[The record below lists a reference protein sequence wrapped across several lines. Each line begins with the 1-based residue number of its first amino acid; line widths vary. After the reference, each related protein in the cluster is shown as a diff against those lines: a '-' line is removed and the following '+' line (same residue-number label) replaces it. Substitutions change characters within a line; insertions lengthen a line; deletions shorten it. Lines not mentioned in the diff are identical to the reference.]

1 MLMPTSYIRHMNMK
15 KLFISGLF
23 VSFALFLGR
32 ISGFLREL
40 FIASSFGVSKTSDL
54 IIVLLSIPDVLVNL
68 LVGGALGMI
77 LVPEQKKYTQELA
90 KIFYLQVLYL
100 GIVIFF
106 IVALFLSLFSS
117 ELMHLFAPGLDPDDI
132 SSYQIY
138 LKISLVSI
146 PLTVAAGVT
155 TARLNSQEKFFLP
168 ALGTLIFNIILII
181 TIWLASKQSEEVS
194 LLYCLSFGI
203 IISAMIRWCGLI
215 ANDKFLLFDRNLLSH
230 WLISISLLKKY
241 IYCVL
246 GSGFLFIIPVIV
258 RAISSRQGE
267 GMLSISNYAV
277 KLVDFP
283 LAVCLTV
290 FSIIFLPK
298 LSSLHVDKNNEK
310 FAKIYWTAIYAVIFL
325 SLLISVAVIV
335 FSYQFTSVVYNWG
348 GVSETDL
355 KQVSNLLSIAIISL
369 VFQGLNYFI
378 ISAHAAKNDTVT
390 PLIITTSIVTIF
402 SIVCF
407 NTHLTVESL
416 LYLMC
421 ISYAAITVCLFF
433 SITLKH
439 HVFLSHGT
447 FHSLCKMSV
456 IVVLYSL
463 IMSFFYDT
471 MVSTA
476 TAIFITLVLMLS
488 SIFSWFFID
497 DEIKVL
503 GKYSN
508 E

>member
-1 MLMPTSYIRHMNMK
+1 MLMPTGYIRHINMK

-90 KIFYLQVLYL
+90 RTFYLQVLYL
-100 GIVIFF
+100 GIVVFF
-106 IVALFLSLFSS
+106 IIALFLSLFSS
-117 ELMHLFAPGLDPDDI
+117 ELMYLFAPGLDSNDI
-132 SSYQIY
+132 LSYQRY
-138 LKISLVSI
+138 LKISLVAI
-146 PLTVAAGVT
+146 PLTVAAGIT
-155 TARLNSQEKFFLP
+155 TARLNYQEKFFLP

-181 TIWLASKQSEEVS
+181 AIWLASRQIEEDS

-203 IISAMIRWCGLI
+203 IISAMIRWCSLI
-215 ANDKFLLFDRNLLSH
+215 ANDNFLLFDRNFLSH
-230 WLISISLLKKY
+230 WLISINLLKKY

-298 LSSLHVDKNNEK
+298 LSSLHVDKNNERFSK
-310 FAKIYWTAIYAVIFL
+310 VCWIAIYVVIFS
-325 SLLISVAVIV
+325 SLLITVSMIV
-335 FSYQFTSVVYNWG
+335 FSYQFTSIVYNWG
-348 GVSETDL
+348 GVSESDL
-355 KQVSNLLSIAIISL
+355 REVSNLLSIAIISL
-369 VFQGLNYFI
+369 VFQGLNSFI
-378 ISAHAAKNDTVT
+378 ISAHAAKNDTLT
-390 PLIITTSIVTIF
+390 PLIITTSIVSLF

-407 NTHLTVESL
+407 NIRLTIESL
-416 LYLMC
+416 FYLMC
-421 ISYAAITVCLFF
+421 ISYAAITACLLF
-433 SITLKH
+433 SIILKH
-439 HVFLSHGT
+439 RVFLSHNT
-447 FHSLCKMSV
+447 VHSLWKMSAV
-456 IVVLYSL
+456 IVLYSF
-463 IMSFFYDT
+463 IMSFFYDS

-476 TAIFITLVLMLS
+476 SAIFITLILMLS
-488 SIFSWFFID
+488 SLLAWFFID
-497 DEIKVL
+497 DEIKNL
-503 GKYSN
+503 GRFNN

>member
-1 MLMPTSYIRHMNMK
+1 MLMPTSYMRHVNMK

-90 KIFYLQVLYL
+90 RIFYLQVLYL
-100 GIVIFF
+100 GIIVFF

-117 ELMHLFAPGLDPDDI
+117 ELMHFFAPGLDSNDI
-132 SSYQIY
+132 LSYQRY
-138 LKISLVSI
+138 LKISLVAI

-155 TARLNSQEKFFLP
+155 TARLNYQEKFFLP
-168 ALGTLIFNIILII
+168 ALGTLIFNVVLIVI
-181 TIWLASKQSEEVS
+181 IWLASKQSEEVS

-230 WLISISLLKKY
+230 WLITISLLKKY

-258 RAISSRQGE
+258 RATSSRQGE

-310 FAKIYWTAIYAVIFL
+310 FTKVYWIAIYVVIFL
-325 SLLISVAVIV
+325 SLLITVAMIV
-335 FSYQFTSVVYNWG
+335 FSYQFTSAVYNWG

-355 KQVSNLLSIAIISL
+355 RQVSNLLSIAIISL
-369 VFQGLNYFI
+369 VFQGLNSFI
-378 ISAHAAKNDTVT
+378 ISAHAAKNDTIR

-402 SIVCF
+402 SIICF
-407 NTHLTVESL
+407 NTHLTIESL

-439 HVFLSHGT
+439 RVFISHST
-447 FHSLCKMSV
+447 FHSLWKMLA
-456 IVVLYSL
+456 IVVIYSL
-463 IMSFFYDT
+463 IMSFFYDS

-476 TAIFITLVLMLS
+476 TAIFITLMLILS
-488 SIFSWFFID
+488 SMFAWFFID
-497 DEIKVL
+497 DEIKNL
-503 GKYSN
+503 GKFNN

>member
-1 MLMPTSYIRHMNMK
+1 MLMPTSKMRHMNMN

-77 LVPEQKKYTQELA
+77 LIPEQKKYTQELA
-90 KIFYLQVLYL
+90 RILYLQVLYI
-100 GIVIFF
+100 GIIVFF
-106 IVALFLSLFSS
+106 IIALFLSFFSS
-117 ELMHLFAPGLDPDDI
+117 ELMHLFAPGLDSNDI
-132 SSYQIY
+132 LSYQRY
-138 LKISLVSI
+138 LKISLVAI
-146 PLTVAAGVT
+146 PLTVAAGIT
-155 TARLNSQEKFFLP
+155 TARLNYQEKFFLP
-168 ALGTLIFNIILII
+168 ALGTLIFNIVLII
-181 TIWLASKQSEEVS
+181 AIWLSSRQVEEVS

-203 IISAMIRWCGLI
+203 IISAMIRWCSLI
-215 ANDKFLLFDRNLLSH
+215 ANDNFLLFDRSFLSH
-230 WLISISLLKKY
+230 WLISIKLLKKY

-298 LSSLHVDKNNEK
+298 LSSLHVDKNNEIFSK
-310 FAKIYWTAIYAVIFL
+310 VCWIAIYVVIFF
-325 SLLISVAVIV
+325 SLLITVSMIV
-335 FSYQFTSVVYNWG
+335 FSYQFTSIIYNWG

-355 KQVSNLLSIAIISL
+355 RQVSNLLSIAIISL
-369 VFQGLNYFI
+369 VFQGLNSFI
-378 ISAHAAKNDTVT
+378 ISAHAAKNDTLT
-390 PLIITTSIVTIF
+390 PLIITTSIVSLF

-407 NTHLTVESL
+407 NTRLTIESL
-416 LYLMC
+416 FYLMC
-421 ISYAAITVCLFF
+421 ISYAAITVCLLF
-433 SITLKH
+433 SIILRH
-439 HVFLSHGT
+439 RVFLSHST
-447 FHSLCKMSV
+447 FHSLWKMSA
-456 IVVLYSL
+456 IIVLYSF
-463 IMSFFYDT
+463 IMSFFYGT
-471 MVSTA
+471 LISNA
-476 TAIFITLVLMLS
+476 AAIFITFILILLS
-488 SIFSWFFID
+488 MFTWFFID
-497 DEIKVL
+497 DEIKNL
-503 GKYSN
+503 GKFNN

>member
-1 MLMPTSYIRHMNMK
+1 MK

-90 KIFYLQVLYL
+90 RIFYLQVLYL
-100 GIVIFF
+100 GIIVFF

-117 ELMHLFAPGLDPDDI
+117 ELMHFFAPGLDSNDI
-132 SSYQIY
+132 LSYQRY
-138 LKISLVSI
+138 LKISLVAI

-155 TARLNSQEKFFLP
+155 TARLNYQEKFFLP
-168 ALGTLIFNIILII
+168 ALGTLIFNVVLIVI
-181 TIWLASKQSEEVS
+181 IWLASKQSEEVS

-230 WLISISLLKKY
+230 WLITISLLKKY

-258 RAISSRQGE
+258 RATSSRQGE

-310 FAKIYWTAIYAVIFL
+310 FTKVYWIAIYVVIFL
-325 SLLISVAVIV
+325 SLLITVAMIV
-335 FSYQFTSVVYNWG
+335 FSYQFTSAVYNWG

-355 KQVSNLLSIAIISL
+355 RQVSNLLSIAIISL
-369 VFQGLNYFI
+369 VFQGLNSFI
-378 ISAHAAKNDTVT
+378 ISAHAAKNDTIR

-402 SIVCF
+402 SIICF
-407 NTHLTVESL
+407 NTHLTIESL

-439 HVFLSHGT
+439 RVFISHST
-447 FHSLCKMSV
+447 FHSLWKMLA
-456 IVVLYSL
+456 IVVIYSL
-463 IMSFFYDT
+463 IMSFFYDS

-476 TAIFITLVLMLS
+476 TAIFITLMLILS
-488 SIFSWFFID
+488 SMFAWFFID
-497 DEIKVL
+497 DEIKNL
-503 GKYSN
+503 GKFNN